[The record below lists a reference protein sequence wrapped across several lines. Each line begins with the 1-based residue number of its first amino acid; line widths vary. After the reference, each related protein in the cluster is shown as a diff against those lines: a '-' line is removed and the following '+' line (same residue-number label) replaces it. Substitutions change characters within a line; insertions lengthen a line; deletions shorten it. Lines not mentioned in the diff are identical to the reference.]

1 MIIIAYVNTYVN
13 KNLLQNLFHH
23 NLLPA
28 APPHYPEYSYSKEAL
43 SVSNSRM
50 VRPILRKR

>member
-13 KNLLQNLFHH
+13 KNLLQNLFHY

-50 VRPILRKR
+50 VHPFLRKR

>member
-1 MIIIAYVNTYVN
+1 MIIIAYENTYDN
-13 KNLLQNLFHH
+13 KNIQKNLFQY
-23 NLLPA
+23 NMLPA
-28 APPHYPEYSYSKEAL
+28 APHHNTEYSYSKEAL